1 MKKTTRYLTLL
12 LVLALMLPTAAMASE
27 YKPMSSAYLSSYN
40 AYINQEGNG
49 KISINYYVYSTKT
62 MTDVGATT
70 ILLQESA
77 DGKVWTA
84 VASYSSSVYPHMLAH
99 NTAMCNTDVSYSGVS
114 GRYYKA
120 AVTVYAGNSTGSDSR
135 VTWTP
140 TEKA

>member
-12 LVLALMLPTAAMASE
+12 LVLALMLPTAAMATE

-40 AYINQEGNG
+40 AYIQPGGNG
-49 KISINYYVYSTKT
+49 KVSVCYSVNSATT

-99 NTAMCNTDVSYSGVS
+99 NTPMCNTDVSYSGVA

-120 AVTVYAGNSTGSDSR
+120 SVTVYAGNSTGSDSR
-135 VTWTP
+135 VIWT
-140 TEKA
+140 TIEKA